1 MYECVSACVSACV
14 YVWVCVHWSHSTQA
28 AASLHFIFL
37 QHPVVLLLLLVYF
50 IFARFSVPNLLLTSS
65 VSLLI
70 VHPLFLS
77 SSAPLSE
84 YGPHRLPISLVCR
97 RLQRLLRLADPPG
110 RGRRAAP
117 SPSSSSPSSSSAAPE
132 RQSQRAATSAAAA
145 PENQPCTGYPP
156 LRAHQPCSNPSI
168 RAAPLPLTRPRLL
181 SKDSHVC
188 CREAPE
194 RPSLAVTDH

>member
-1 MYECVSACVSACV
+1 MCGCVFIGA
-14 YVWVCVHWSHSTQA
+14 TPLKQQP
-28 AASLHFIFL
+28 HFTLFSFSI
-37 QHPVVLLLLLVYF
+37 LLSSF

-117 SPSSSSPSSSSAAPE
+117 SSSSSSSPSSSSAAPE

-145 PENQPCTGYPP
+145 PENQPRTGYPP
-156 LRAHQPCSNPSI
+156 LRAPQPCSNPSI

-188 CREAPE
+188 CRDAPE